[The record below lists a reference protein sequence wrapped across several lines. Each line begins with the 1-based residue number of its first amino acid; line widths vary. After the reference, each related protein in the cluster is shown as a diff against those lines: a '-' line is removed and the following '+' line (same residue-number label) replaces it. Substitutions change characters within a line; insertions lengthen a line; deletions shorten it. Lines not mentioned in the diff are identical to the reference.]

1 MVIGGNMKNFKL
13 KSMLILLA
21 LVFSTVMFASCFDTD
36 TEQANLNLAEL
47 KANDVVL
54 TLSDGT
60 YSHEVDYEVDKLTL
74 SATAEAENASVEGVG
89 EKALEVGSNSF
100 VVTVKV
106 TEESKNYTVIVTR
119 KSPDLGLKE
128 VKIGDNVL

>member
-60 YSHEVDYEVDKLTL
+60 YSHEVRSITRSTNSRFRLQPRLKMQALRALAKRRWRSVLIL
-74 SATAEAENASVEGVG
+74 SS
-89 EKALEVGSNSF
+89 
-100 VVTVKV
+100 
-106 TEESKNYTVIVTR
+106 
-119 KSPDLGLKE
+119 
-128 VKIGDNVL
+128 